1 MLCSALRPKIKI
13 RCSNPMASIV
23 LSWCDVMINDWY
35 YQDFKIQK
43 DSSQHITAALNNFNI
58 PQSGLSSIIKAAYL
72 CGVSCMISEQMAIVM
87 KVYTYGI

>member
-13 RCSNPMASIV
+13 RCSNPMVSIV
-23 LSWCDVMINDWY
+23 LFWCDVMINDWY

-58 PQSGLSSIIKAAYL
+58 PQSGLVVIFFSTQSLTSISKL
-72 CGVSCMISEQMAIVM
+72 H
-87 KVYTYGI
+87 TYVV